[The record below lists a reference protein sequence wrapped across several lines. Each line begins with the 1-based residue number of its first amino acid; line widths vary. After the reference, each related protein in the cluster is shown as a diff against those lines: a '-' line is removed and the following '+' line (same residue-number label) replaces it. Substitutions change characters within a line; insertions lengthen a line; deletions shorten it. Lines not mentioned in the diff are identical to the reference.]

1 LFGFK
6 ISEKYGYSRGN
17 VKSNNDC
24 DLKATELIG
33 NVKSNNDCDLKATEL
48 MEEGTRLT
56 QLGDYS
62 NAVQRFNLAIDQNR
76 EFAEAYFRRGACY
89 YMLGYYRRA
98 TDDLN
103 AASLFGCQ
111 AAQLWSKFETNRFDG
126 EENED
131 DEF

>member
-1 LFGFK
+1 MRLSLFGFK

-17 VKSNNDC
+17 LKSNNDC
-24 DLKATELIG
+24 DLKATELLEKG
-33 NVKSNNDCDLKATEL
+33 RQL
-48 MEEGTRLT
+48 TR
-56 QLGDYS
+56 LGDYP
-62 NAVQRFNLAIDQNR
+62 NAIEAFDLAIDQNR

-103 AASLFGCQ
+103 AASLLGCQ
-111 AAQLWSKFETNRFDG
+111 DAQLWSKFETNRFVDEDEEEDG
-126 EENED
+126 